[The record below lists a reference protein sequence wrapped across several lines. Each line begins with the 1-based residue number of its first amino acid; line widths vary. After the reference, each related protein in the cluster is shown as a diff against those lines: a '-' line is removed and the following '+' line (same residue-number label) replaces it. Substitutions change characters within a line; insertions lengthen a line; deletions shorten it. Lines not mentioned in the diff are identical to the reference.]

1 MILGVSWSFAI
12 VCTALAVLRTFSAA
26 SKKDPISRWDLRWDY
41 IWFVVS
47 YLIAIPMQIFLT
59 LSVLYGLGNHTKQVA
74 FEDAATASLYNWTFE
89 MIAIIDIGFAKI
101 AIIAFILML
110 QGPTHPKMKW
120 VLHFIW
126 ISNFLVNINQIVLIT
141 FQCKPMSA
149 FWDTRIENPDCTLRP
164 TVSKIGFMQG
174 GWGAATDFALAIYP
188 VFIYWKL
195 QMSWRLK
202 LGLFALTGGG
212 MVVGAAAILKTM
224 YIAVITVTDDIMY
237 AFADLVIWLNV
248 ELWLVLIL
256 SSIPPLRPLFI
267 SMYRKTTTV
276 VSSKNMSSGTHQQP
290 GTSAE
295 DGMPLNSLSMYPRDI
310 GYKTQVGSSGE
321 GVARRDPDD
330 YEDNESQE
338 DILPQKNHGE
348 IWITRDTTV
357 HSGRM
362 KSLGSL
368 KD

>member
-1 MILGVSWSFAI
+1 
-12 VCTALAVLRTFSAA
+12 
-26 SKKDPISRWDLRWDY
+26 
-41 IWFVVS
+41 
-47 YLIAIPMQIFLT
+47 
-59 LSVLYGLGNHTKQVA
+59 
-74 FEDAATASLYNWTFE
+74 
-89 MIAIIDIGFAKI
+89 
-101 AIIAFILML
+101 
-110 QGPTHPKMKW
+110 
-120 VLHFIW
+120 
-126 ISNFLVNINQIVLIT
+126 
-141 FQCKPMSA
+141 
-149 FWDTRIENPDCTLRP
+149 
-164 TVSKIGFMQG
+164 
-174 GWGAATDFALAIYP
+174 
-188 VFIYWKL
+188 
-195 QMSWRLK
+195 
-202 LGLFALTGGG
+202 

-224 YIAVITVTDDIMY
+224 YIAVITVTDDIMCMQSLPDLICLQLTGSTD
-237 AFADLVIWLNV
+237 AFADLVIWLKFVDSRRLPCRCGKAMSDQKFYSV